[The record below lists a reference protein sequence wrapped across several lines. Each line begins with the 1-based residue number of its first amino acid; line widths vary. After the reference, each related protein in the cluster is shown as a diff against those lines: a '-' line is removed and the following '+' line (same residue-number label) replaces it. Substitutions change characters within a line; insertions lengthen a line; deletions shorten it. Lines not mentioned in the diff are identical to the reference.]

1 MTTYNIEVTDE
12 TAECLVR
19 DVIRSSIEALFEA
32 ATEEAL
38 DDAKFLIE
46 AHNFYS
52 CPDQWLSLEDFKEN
66 L

>member
-19 DVIRSSIEALFEA
+19 DVIRSSIETLFEM

-38 DDAKFLIE
+38 GDAKLLIE